1 VYLEEAVDRHQSIS
15 CRQSKIIGLPLLRE
29 GWRLQPL
36 LRGWRQLQP
45 TASSQA
51 YMDPS
56 MPVRYYYYC
65 YCLLRVALCFSVT
78 SSIVS
83 FRAISA
89 MSLAYLAFLLTYSRD
104 SLTLPGS
111 GTCPFLWQS
120 GRRLRSSEY
129 FLQCH
134 NCLICKLKVA
144 PEQCSTEPLS
154 TVRANDSF
162 LATTW

>member
-1 VYLEEAVDRHQSIS
+1 MVAITATAPRLTPTTTHRIQPGIYGSFNACQILLLLLLLLKLLSPARGAVR
-15 CRQSKIIGLPLLRE
+15 
-29 GWRLQPL
+29 
-36 LRGWRQLQP
+36 
-45 TASSQA
+45 
-51 YMDPS
+51 
-56 MPVRYYYYC
+56 
-65 YCLLRVALCFSVT
+65 FSVT

-89 MSLAYLAFLLTYSRD
+89 MPLAYPAVLLRYSRD

-144 PEQCSTEPLS
+144 PEQCFD
-154 TVRANDSF
+154 RASQHRQSKWLIFSNYMVTLTIWGS
-162 LATTW
+162 L